1 MTKEYPWML
10 GPFEKAAEANPCLV
24 PNAVSRFF
32 CPVQEK
38 ELGWE
43 AKDVFNPAAVVKD
56 DRVYLLYRAE
66 DHEGK
71 KLYPVSA
78 SLYVKKLGDRKR
90 ACQTERLCFYLT
102 EHNVTQGYHALVGY
116 VRRSEGFLCVSRVG
130 NKHSRASLFA

>member
-24 PNAVSRFF
+24 PNAASRFF
-32 CPVQEK
+32 CPIQEK
-38 ELGWE
+38 EIGWE

-71 KLYPVSA
+71 YA
-78 SLYVKKLGDRKR
+78 G
-90 ACQTERLCFYLT
+90 T
-102 EHNVTQGYHALVGY
+102 
-116 VRRSEGFLCVSRVG
+116 SRVG
-130 NKHSRASLFA
+130 MAVSEDGLHFQTMPEPVLYPEKTNFPSMNGKEDVKIPGL